1 MKRLVSVLLLGIAIS
16 WAQTPSALESD
27 PRGWQDIMPP
37 PSLQGWAR
45 APFMTTD
52 PLNPQS
58 QWKVDPSGLLVCE
71 GDKGHEFFY
80 LNRELANFIFHAEWR
95 FVPIPNGKGYNS
107 GVMARNSIDGKI
119 WHQGQTG
126 DASGGFLMGATPVK
140 GEIQRINTRAQ
151 LKENRVKPAGEWNIF
166 EIRADGPKMTL
177 WVNGDVTAVVDNLE
191 VMRGY
196 IGLEAEGYLIQFR
209 NLKLKE
215 LP

>member
-107 GVMARNSIDGKI
+107 GVMARNSID
-119 WHQGQTG
+119 
-126 DASGGFLMGATPVK
+126 ASF
-140 GEIQRINTRAQ
+140 
-151 LKENRVKPAGEWNIF
+151 AGETDKQAW
-166 EIRADGPKMTL
+166 RTQLD
-177 WVNGDVTAVVDNLE
+177 AVFA
-191 VMRGY
+191 RFAAPG
-196 IGLEAEGYLIQFR
+196 A
-209 NLKLKE
+209 
-215 LP
+215 